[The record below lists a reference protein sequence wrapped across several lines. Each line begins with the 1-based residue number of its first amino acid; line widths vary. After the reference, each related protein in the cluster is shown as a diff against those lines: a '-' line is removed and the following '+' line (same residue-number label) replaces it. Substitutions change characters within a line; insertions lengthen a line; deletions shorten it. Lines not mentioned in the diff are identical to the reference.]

1 MNCFLIARLRTWPGT
16 AHMKQDALHVGFIG
30 LGHMGHGMAVNIVK
44 RGFPLQVMAHRSRN
58 AIDDLVQ
65 RGASEVSSP
74 KTMAAYCDIV
84 ILCVPGAK
92 EVEALVADDDG
103 LAAGAKPGLTIVD
116 CTTSEP
122 STLLR
127 LAGEYAPSGLVF
139 VDAPLGRSPH
149 EAWLGT
155 LSTMVGG
162 ELSALERIR
171 PCSLPSPTQSNMRA
185 RLGMVTGSSWSTT
198 SYRSATRR
206 LYSEALTLAVKAG
219 LDAASFDNLVRSSRM
234 HCEFYDTF
242 IGWVVSGDSQSHP
255 YALDD
260 ALRTISDVVQFSRS
274 ARVNGRLASS
284 VRDIYAEAVAD
295 GFSAAMLPELPR
307 AVALAND
314 VDLKP
319 MSEVAPP

>member
-1 MNCFLIARLRTWPGT
+1 
-16 AHMKQDALHVGFIG
+16 MKQDALHVGFIG

-171 PCSLPSPTQSNMRA
+171 PVLSAFANTIQHAGALGNGHRLKLVNNLISLGYA
-185 RLGMVTGSSWSTT
+185 
-198 SYRSATRR
+198 A

>member
-1 MNCFLIARLRTWPGT
+1 
-16 AHMKQDALHVGFIG
+16 MKQDALHVGFIG
-30 LGHMGHGMAVNIVK
+30 LGHMGHGMAVNIIK
-44 RGFPLQVMAHRSRN
+44 RGFPLQVMAHRSRD

-65 RGASEVSSP
+65 RGAREVSSP
-74 KTMAAYCDIV
+74 KTMAACCDIV

-92 EVEALVADDDG
+92 EVEALVVGDEG
-103 LAAGAKPGLTIVD
+103 LAAGAKSGLTIID

-171 PCSLPSPTQSNMRA
+171 PVLTAFANTIQHAGALGNGHRLKLVNNLISLGYA
-185 RLGMVTGSSWSTT
+185 
-198 SYRSATRR
+198 A

-242 IGWVVSGDSQSHP
+242 IGWVVSGDSRSHP

-274 ARVNGRLASS
+274 TRVNGRLASS

-319 MSEVAPP
+319 MSEVALP